1 MGLRMSKKIITFAA
15 AKVFNAPNKKTK
27 DRQTPHEGRREN
39 RSNRR
44 ESTQPQKYQREHS
57 AQTIDCHHRTKRER
71 QEFARV

>member
-44 ESTQPQKYQREHS
+44 ESTQP
-57 AQTIDCHHRTKRER
+57 
-71 QEFARV
+71 